1 MPETIVI
8 ERKFLEPVQKEHI
21 KKMMDS
27 SGYSLFKEVLAAK
40 CVVSQ
45 VKSMNSMLYPE
56 TERALETSQLEAK
69 KAAKYRNFLDFLD
82 ELEKNDADWFTTNL
96 NVSK

>member
-27 SGYSLFKEVLAAK
+27 SGYSLFKEVICAK

-45 VKSMNSMLYPE
+45 VKAMNSSLYPD
-56 TERALETSQLEAK
+56 TERALETSKIETL
-69 KAAKYRNFLDFLD
+69 KAARYRNFLDFLD
-82 ELEKNDADWFTTNL
+82 EIEKNDADWFTTNL
-96 NVSK
+96 LVSK